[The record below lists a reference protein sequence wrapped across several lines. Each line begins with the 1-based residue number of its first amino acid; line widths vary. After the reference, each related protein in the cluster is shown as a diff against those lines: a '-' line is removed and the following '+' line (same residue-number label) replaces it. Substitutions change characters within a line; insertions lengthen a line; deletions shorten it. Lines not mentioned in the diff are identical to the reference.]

1 MIVGLR
7 LRLRISSLWFV
18 YLFLGCVPLGLI
30 RKIWFETDL
39 HPGWAYGNS
48 GSPLPRPAA
57 ATPRRIYCR
66 GGVGAGAK
74 ELQFIGEIDM
84 CSYSASLFAPARVQG
99 ADLVMIVTFQ
109 QKLNY
114 RVVR

>member
-1 MIVGLR
+1 
-7 LRLRISSLWFV
+7 
-18 YLFLGCVPLGLI
+18 
-30 RKIWFETDL
+30 
-39 HPGWAYGNS
+39 
-48 GSPLPRPAA
+48 
-57 ATPRRIYCR
+57 
-66 GGVGAGAK
+66 VGAGAK